1 MQDAR
6 VGRVGDVAD
15 GERDQYAGLARLCAA
30 ELTGKPLR
38 SHTQHFFRIVSL
50 PEMEVASGGPTCVK
64 GTCSLHH

>member
-30 ELTGKPLR
+30 ELTGKPLQ
-38 SHTQHFFRIVSL
+38 HTLNIFF
-50 PEMEVASGGPTCVK
+50 
-64 GTCSLHH
+64 